1 MLKFYTSV
9 GVSMRNN
16 AYKLRFSNDN
26 IAKRFAKLKSSNNTQ
41 IILYALA
48 EPTLRSIAAQQCIN
62 NIKNNVASP
71 YTSTCFNFEHAQ
83 STHFKI

>member
-1 MLKFYTSV
+1 MLKFYTTV

-16 AYKLRFSNDN
+16 VYKLRFSNDN
-26 IAKRFAKLKSSNNTQ
+26 IAKRFYKLKASNNTQ

-48 EPTLRSIAAQQCIN
+48 EPTLRSIAAQTCRD
-62 NIKNNVASP
+62 NIDNNVCSP
-71 YTSTCFNFEHAQ
+71 YTSACFNFEVAQ